1 MAKNTT
7 TTTIDYS
14 GIWKETTKERLI
26 KYIKSAEEWL
36 NYSHPDSR
44 PSHLAAIEFA
54 KSILEN
60 ESKMSIENS
69 WKIAKAVSDS
79 ENERVKE
86 ESKMFTAAQAA
97 QAVTAYATKL
107 CQETNEE
114 KPK

>member
-7 TTTIDYS
+7 TIIDYS
-14 GIWKETTKERLI
+14 GIWKETTRERLI

-36 NYSHPDSR
+36 EHSHSDSK
-44 PSHLAAIEFA
+44 PSHVAAIEFA
-54 KSILEN
+54 KSILEDETKMIV
-60 ESKMSIENS
+60 ESS
-69 WKIAKAVSDS
+69 WKIAKSVSDS
-79 ENERVKE
+79 ENERIKK
-86 ESKMFTAAQAA
+86 ESKMFTAACAA